1 MGSGMGWSGSLLRL
15 VRGCVNGAIPASE
28 YSLNMRDELARPNPS
43 NQFAPV
49 HLRHFPFL
57 VHPSPHELGRTVRS
71 RGGAGA
77 ARQSAAAGGALAARA
92 ELGQRAAAT
101 RAERGRRRSS
111 GGARPRAEL
120 GRRVDPA
127 RAEHGRRRS
136 SGGTRR
142 RGRSTRRS
150 RSTGRGGPRAGA
162 AGVRPSNAGNWGE
175 REEEEVI
182 GEREEEEGWVTDRRT
197 PYDGG

>member
-28 YSLNMRDELARPNPS
+28 YSLNMQDELARPNPS

-57 VHPSPHELGRTVRS
+57 VRPSPHELGRTVRS

-111 GGARPRAEL
+111 GGARPRLERGVAA
-120 GRRVDPA
+120 GGA
-127 RAEHGRRRS
+127 RAARSRGAGRA
-136 SGGTRR
+136 R
-142 RGRSTRRS
+142 RGQSA
-150 RSTGRGGPRAGA
+150 GRGGPRAGA
-162 AGVRPSNAGNWGE
+162 AGVRPGSAGNRGE
-175 REEEEVI
+175 REEEEGI